1 LLEESAETPND
12 DHLSESEGRGKKE
25 GRGNVA
31 GGLEGGKG
39 MAGALDNARQI
50 LEGVLRDA
58 PTFGAKSAA

>member
-39 MAGALDNARQI
+39 MVGAMDNAREI
-50 LEGVLRDA
+50 LEGVLRYA
-58 PTFGAKSAA
+58 PAAGAKSAA